1 MATEADPITGN
12 WYKHLDKGYEFRVVS
27 VDEDEGIVEIQHF
40 DGDIEALDMDSW
52 YETDVEPIE
61 PPEDWTGPMD
71 DIERDDLGYTETDM
85 EKEDWT
91 ESLDELSAREERE
104 EARRWIEEEE

>member
-1 MATEADPITGN
+1 MATEADPIVGT

-27 VDEDEGIVEIQHF
+27 VDEDEGVVEIQHF
-40 DGDIEALDMDSW
+40 DGDVEALDMDSW
-52 YETDVEPIE
+52 YETNVEPIE

-104 EARRWIEEEE
+104 EARWWKEEE